1 MEQGGAYVN
10 SIYEE
15 IGKRTDGNIYLAVVG
30 PVRTGKSTFAKRFME
45 QLVIPSIDNV
55 YHRERARDELP
66 QSGSGKTITTS
77 EPKFIPEQA
86 VEISPD
92 GETRLRV
99 RLIDSVGY
107 MVPGAVG
114 ATEDGQ
120 PRMVTTPWFDYEIPM
135 TQAAELGTKKVMEDH
150 CTVGVV
156 VTTDGSIT
164 DIPREDY
171 LEPEAR
177 SVGDMKQTGKPF
189 LVLLNSMHPE
199 AAETVTLAGQLE
211 EQYGVHVVP
220 VNCLTMEQ
228 EDILELLRQL
238 LYEFPLE
245 ELDFYLPGWVT
256 ALPEDHPIK
265 TALYQKLLE
274 KAEQSVHLRDV
285 KRVFADIPEDS
296 GLKQMELES
305 IDPGTGI
312 VKIVLVFPEA
322 MFYVVLSQETGVEI
336 SDDGAL
342 MRYLREMADIRREYD
357 RISGALEQVRATG
370 YGIVMPTPEE
380 MHLEVPEILRKNGS
394 YGVKL
399 KASAPSIHMLRADIN
414 TVLTPM
420 VGDEKQSEDL
430 VNYLLQEYEGNTE
443 KLWESNIF
451 GKSLFELVSEGL
463 NSKLSRMPEEARS
476 KLRQTI
482 SRIINE
488 GSGGLICIIL

>member
-1 MEQGGAYVN
+1 MN

-15 IGKRTDGNIYLAVVG
+15 IRKRTDGNIYLAVVG

-45 QLVIPSIDNV
+45 QLVIPSIENV

-92 GETRLRV
+92 GEARLRV

-107 MVPGAVG
+107 MVSGAVG
-114 ATEDGQ
+114 AEEDGQ
-120 PRMVTTPWFDYEIPM
+120 PRMVTTPWYDHEIPM
-135 TQAAELGTKKVMEDH
+135 TQAAELGTRKVMEDH
-150 CTVGVV
+150 CTIGVV

-164 DIPREDY
+164 DIPRDDY

-189 LVLLNSMHPE
+189 LVLLNSRYPD
-199 AAETVTLAGQLE
+199 AAETQLLAQQLE
-211 EQYGVHVVP
+211 QQYGVSVLP

-228 EDILELLRQL
+228 EDILEILQQL
-238 LYEFPLE
+238 LYAFPVEQLN
-245 ELDFYLPGWVT
+245 FYLPGWVG

-265 TALYQKLLE
+265 QALYPQLLSMAQRTE
-274 KAEQSVHLRDV
+274 HLRDA
-285 KRVFADIPEDS
+285 RAVFAELPDNVSFSGMDIT
-296 GLKQMELES
+296 GLS
-305 IDPGTGI
+305 PGTGI
-312 VKIVLVFPEA
+312 VEIRLTFPEA
-322 MFYVVLSQETGVEI
+322 MFYQVLSQETGVEI
-336 SDDGAL
+336 RDDAEL
-342 MRYLREMADIRREYD
+342 MEHLRQLGEIKREYD
-357 RISGALEQVRATG
+357 RVSGALEQVRATG
-370 YGIVMPTPEE
+370 YGIVMPTTEE
-380 MHLEVPEILRKNGS
+380 MHLEVPEILRKNGN

-399 KASAPSIHMLRADIN
+399 KASAPSIHMLRADIT

-430 VNYLLQEYEGNTE
+430 VNYLLSEYEGNTE

-463 NSKLSRMPEEARS
+463 NSKLSRMPDEART

>member
-1 MEQGGAYVN
+1 MN

-45 QLVIPSIDNV
+45 QLVIPSIENV

-92 GETRLRV
+92 GEARLRV

-107 MVPGAVG
+107 MVSGAVG
-114 ATEDGQ
+114 AEEDGQ
-120 PRMVTTPWFDYEIPM
+120 PRMVTTPWYDHEIPM
-135 TQAAELGTKKVMEDH
+135 TQAAELGTRKVMEDH
-150 CTVGVV
+150 CTIGVV

-164 DIPREDY
+164 DIPRDDY

-189 LVLLNSMHPE
+189 LVLLNSRYPG
-199 AAETVTLAGQLE
+199 AAETQLLAQQLE
-211 EQYGVHVVP
+211 QQYGVSVLP

-228 EDILELLRQL
+228 EDILEILQQL
-238 LYEFPLE
+238 LYAFPVEQLN
-245 ELDFYLPGWVT
+245 FYLPGWVG

-265 TALYQKLLE
+265 QALYPQLLSMAQRTE
-274 KAEQSVHLRDV
+274 HLRDA
-285 KRVFADIPEDS
+285 RAVFAELPDNVSFSGMDIT
-296 GLKQMELES
+296 GLS
-305 IDPGTGI
+305 PGTGI
-312 VKIVLVFPEA
+312 VEIRLTFPEA
-322 MFYVVLSQETGVEI
+322 MFYQVLSQETGVEI
-336 SDDGAL
+336 RDDAEL
-342 MRYLREMADIRREYD
+342 MEHLRQLGEIKREYD
-357 RISGALEQVRATG
+357 RVSGALEQVRATG
-370 YGIVMPTPEE
+370 YGIVMPTTEE
-380 MHLEVPEILRKNGS
+380 MHLEVPEILRKNGN

-399 KASAPSIHMLRADIN
+399 KASAPSIHMLRADIT

-430 VNYLLQEYEGNTE
+430 VNYLLSEYEGNTE

-463 NSKLSRMPEEARS
+463 NSKLSRMPDEART

>member
-1 MEQGGAYVN
+1 MN

-45 QLVIPSIDNV
+45 QLVIPSIENV

-92 GETRLRV
+92 GEVRLRV

-107 MVPGAVG
+107 MVSGAVG
-114 ATEDGQ
+114 AEEDGQ
-120 PRMVTTPWFDYEIPM
+120 PRMVTTPWYDHEIPM
-135 TQAAELGTKKVMEDH
+135 TQAAELGTRKVMEDH
-150 CTVGVV
+150 CTIGVV

-164 DIPREDY
+164 DIPRDDY

-189 LVLLNSMHPE
+189 LVLLNSRYPD
-199 AAETVTLAGQLE
+199 AAETQLLAQQLE
-211 EQYGVHVVP
+211 QQYGVSVLP

-228 EDILELLRQL
+228 EDILEILQQL
-238 LYEFPLE
+238 LYAFPVEQLN
-245 ELDFYLPGWVT
+245 FYLPGWVG

-265 TALYQKLLE
+265 QALYPQLLSMAQRTE
-274 KAEQSVHLRDV
+274 HLRDA
-285 KRVFADIPEDS
+285 RAVFAELPENVSFSGMDIT
-296 GLKQMELES
+296 GLS
-305 IDPGTGI
+305 PGTGI
-312 VKIVLVFPEA
+312 VEIRLTFPEG
-322 MFYVVLSQETGVEI
+322 MFYQVLSQETGVEI
-336 SDDGAL
+336 RDDAEL
-342 MRYLREMADIRREYD
+342 MEHLRQLGEIKREYD
-357 RISGALEQVRATG
+357 RVSGALEQVRATG
-370 YGIVMPTPEE
+370 YSIVMPTTEE

-399 KASAPSIHMLRADIN
+399 KASAPSIHMLRADIT

-430 VNYLLQEYEGNTE
+430 VNYLLSEYEGNTE

-463 NSKLSRMPEEARS
+463 NSKLSRMPDEART

>member
-1 MEQGGAYVN
+1 MN

-45 QLVIPSIDNV
+45 QLVIPSIENV

-92 GETRLRV
+92 GEVRLRV

-107 MVPGAVG
+107 MVSGAVG
-114 ATEDGQ
+114 AEEDGQ
-120 PRMVTTPWFDYEIPM
+120 PRMVTTPWYDHEIPM
-135 TQAAELGTKKVMEDH
+135 TQAAELGTRKVMEDH
-150 CTVGVV
+150 CTIGVV

-164 DIPREDY
+164 DIPRDDY

-189 LVLLNSMHPE
+189 LVLLNSRYPD
-199 AAETVTLAGQLE
+199 AAETQLLAQQLE
-211 EQYGVHVVP
+211 QQYGVSVLP

-228 EDILELLRQL
+228 EDILEILQQL
-238 LYEFPLE
+238 LYAFPVEQLN
-245 ELDFYLPGWVT
+245 FYLPGWVG

-265 TALYQKLLE
+265 QALYPQLLSMAQRTE
-274 KAEQSVHLRDV
+274 HLRDA
-285 KRVFADIPEDS
+285 RAVFAELPDNVSFSGMDIT
-296 GLKQMELES
+296 GLS
-305 IDPGTGI
+305 PGTGI
-312 VKIVLVFPEA
+312 VEIRLTFPEA
-322 MFYVVLSQETGVEI
+322 MFYQVLSQETGVEI
-336 SDDGAL
+336 RDDAEL
-342 MRYLREMADIRREYD
+342 MEHLRQLGEIKREYD
-357 RISGALEQVRATG
+357 RVSGALEQVRATG
-370 YGIVMPTPEE
+370 YGIVMPTTEE
-380 MHLEVPEILRKNGS
+380 MHLEVPEILRKNGN

-399 KASAPSIHMLRADIN
+399 KASAPSIHMLRADIT

-430 VNYLLQEYEGNTE
+430 VNYLLSEYEGNTE

-463 NSKLSRMPEEARS
+463 NSKLSRMPDEART

>member
-1 MEQGGAYVN
+1 MN

-45 QLVIPSIDNV
+45 QLVIPSIENV

-92 GETRLRV
+92 GEARLRV

-107 MVPGAVG
+107 MVSGAVG
-114 ATEDGQ
+114 AEEDGQ
-120 PRMVTTPWFDYEIPM
+120 PRMVTTPWYDHEIPM
-135 TQAAELGTKKVMEDH
+135 TQAAELGTRKVMEDH
-150 CTVGVV
+150 CTIGVV

-164 DIPREDY
+164 DIPRDDY

-189 LVLLNSMHPE
+189 LVLLNSRYPD
-199 AAETVTLAGQLE
+199 AAETQLLAQQLE
-211 EQYGVHVVP
+211 QQYGVSVLP

-228 EDILELLRQL
+228 EDILEILQQL
-238 LYEFPLE
+238 LYAFPVEQLN
-245 ELDFYLPGWVT
+245 FYLPGWVG

-265 TALYQKLLE
+265 QALYPQLLSMAQRTE
-274 KAEQSVHLRDV
+274 HLRDA
-285 KRVFADIPEDS
+285 RAVFAELPDNVSFSGMDIT
-296 GLKQMELES
+296 GLS
-305 IDPGTGI
+305 PGTGI
-312 VKIVLVFPEA
+312 VEIRLTFPEA
-322 MFYVVLSQETGVEI
+322 MFYQVLSQETGVEI
-336 SDDGAL
+336 RDDAEL
-342 MRYLREMADIRREYD
+342 MEHLRQLGEIKREYD
-357 RISGALEQVRATG
+357 RVSGALEQVRATG
-370 YGIVMPTPEE
+370 YGIVMPTTEE
-380 MHLEVPEILRKNGS
+380 MHLEVPEILRKNGN

-399 KASAPSIHMLRADIN
+399 KASAPSIHMLRADIT

-430 VNYLLQEYEGNTE
+430 VNYLLSEYEGNTE

-463 NSKLSRMPEEARS
+463 NSKLSRMPDEART

>member
-1 MEQGGAYVN
+1 MN

-45 QLVIPSIDNV
+45 QLVIPSIENV

-92 GETRLRV
+92 GEARLRV

-107 MVPGAVG
+107 MVSGAVG
-114 ATEDGQ
+114 AEEDGQ
-120 PRMVTTPWFDYEIPM
+120 PRMVTTPWYDHEIPM
-135 TQAAELGTKKVMEDH
+135 TQAAELGTRKVMEDH
-150 CTVGVV
+150 CTIGVV

-164 DIPREDY
+164 DIPRDDY

-189 LVLLNSMHPE
+189 LVLLNSRYPD
-199 AAETVTLAGQLE
+199 AAETQLLAQQLE
-211 EQYGVHVVP
+211 QQYGVSVLP

-228 EDILELLRQL
+228 EDILEILQQL
-238 LYEFPLE
+238 LYAFPVEQLN
-245 ELDFYLPGWVT
+245 FYLPGWVG
-256 ALPEDHPIK
+256 ALPEDNPIK
-265 TALYQKLLE
+265 QALYPQLLSMAQRTE
-274 KAEQSVHLRDV
+274 HLRDA
-285 KRVFADIPEDS
+285 RAVFAELPDNVSFSGMDIT
-296 GLKQMELES
+296 GLS
-305 IDPGTGI
+305 PGTGI
-312 VKIVLVFPEA
+312 VEIRLTFPEA
-322 MFYVVLSQETGVEI
+322 MFYQVLSQETGVEI
-336 SDDGAL
+336 RDDAEL
-342 MRYLREMADIRREYD
+342 MEHLRQLGEIKREYD
-357 RISGALEQVRATG
+357 RVSGALEQVRATG
-370 YGIVMPTPEE
+370 YGIVMPTTEE
-380 MHLEVPEILRKNGS
+380 MHLEVPEILRKNGN

-399 KASAPSIHMLRADIN
+399 KASAPSIHMLRADIT

-430 VNYLLQEYEGNTE
+430 VNYLLSEYEGNTE

-463 NSKLSRMPEEARS
+463 NSKLSRMPDEART

>member
-1 MEQGGAYVN
+1 MN

-45 QLVIPSIDNV
+45 QLVIPSIENV

-92 GETRLRV
+92 GEVRLRV

-107 MVPGAVG
+107 MVSGAVG
-114 ATEDGQ
+114 AEEDGQ
-120 PRMVTTPWFDYEIPM
+120 PRMVTTPWYDHEIPM
-135 TQAAELGTKKVMEDH
+135 TQAAELGTRKVMEDH
-150 CTVGVV
+150 CTIGVV

-164 DIPREDY
+164 DIPRDDY

-189 LVLLNSMHPE
+189 LVLLNSRYPD
-199 AAETVTLAGQLE
+199 AAETQLLAQQLE
-211 EQYGVHVVP
+211 QQYGVSVLP

-228 EDILELLRQL
+228 EDILEILQQL
-238 LYEFPLE
+238 LYAFPVEQLN
-245 ELDFYLPGWVT
+245 FYLPGWVG

-265 TALYQKLLE
+265 QALYPQLLSMAQRTE
-274 KAEQSVHLRDV
+274 HLRDA
-285 KRVFADIPEDS
+285 RAVFAELPDNVSFSGMDIT
-296 GLKQMELES
+296 GLS
-305 IDPGTGI
+305 PGTGI
-312 VKIVLVFPEA
+312 VEIRLTFPEA
-322 MFYVVLSQETGVEI
+322 MFYQVLSQETGVEI
-336 SDDGAL
+336 RDDAEL
-342 MRYLREMADIRREYD
+342 MEHLRQLGEIKREYD
-357 RISGALEQVRATG
+357 RVSGALEQVRATG
-370 YGIVMPTPEE
+370 YGIVMPTTEE

-399 KASAPSIHMLRADIN
+399 KASAPSIHMLRADIT

-430 VNYLLQEYEGNTE
+430 VNYLLSEYEGNTE

-463 NSKLSRMPEEARS
+463 NSKLSRMPDEART

>member
-1 MEQGGAYVN
+1 MN

-45 QLVIPSIDNV
+45 QLVIPSIENV

-92 GETRLRV
+92 GEARLRV

-107 MVPGAVG
+107 MVSGAVG
-114 ATEDGQ
+114 AEEDGQ
-120 PRMVTTPWFDYEIPM
+120 PRMVTTPWYDHEIPM
-135 TQAAELGTKKVMEDH
+135 TQAAELGTRKVMEDH
-150 CTVGVV
+150 CTIGVV

-164 DIPREDY
+164 DIPRDDY

-189 LVLLNSMHPE
+189 LVLLNSRYPD
-199 AAETVTLAGQLE
+199 AAETQLLAQQLE
-211 EQYGVHVVP
+211 QQYGVSVLP

-228 EDILELLRQL
+228 EDILEILQQL
-238 LYEFPLE
+238 LYAFPVEQLN
-245 ELDFYLPGWVT
+245 FYLPGWVG

-265 TALYQKLLE
+265 QALYPQLLSMAQRTE
-274 KAEQSVHLRDV
+274 HLRDA
-285 KRVFADIPEDS
+285 RAVFAELPDNVSFSGMDIT
-296 GLKQMELES
+296 GLS
-305 IDPGTGI
+305 PGTGI
-312 VKIVLVFPEA
+312 VEIRLTFPEA
-322 MFYVVLSQETGVEI
+322 MFYQVLSQETGVEI
-336 SDDGAL
+336 RDDAEL
-342 MRYLREMADIRREYD
+342 MEHLRQLGEIKREYD
-357 RISGALEQVRATG
+357 RVSGALEQVRATG
-370 YGIVMPTPEE
+370 YGIVMPTTEE

-399 KASAPSIHMLRADIN
+399 KASAPSIHMLRADIT

-420 VGDEKQSEDL
+420 VGDEEQSEDL
-430 VNYLLQEYEGNTE
+430 VNYLLSEYEGNTE

-463 NSKLSRMPEEARS
+463 NSKLSRMPDEART